1 MAEDARPRG
10 DGDGTRAAAGVGPSP
25 ALLLVSDSEDETVRI
40 GISIGHALRRG
51 DTVLLSGDLG
61 AGKTRMVHGM
71 AEAIESPIPARSP
84 TFVIV
89 NEYPGRLRLSHCDL
103 YRLGSVDEV
112 EELALEERLVDGAL
126 VIEWPEV
133 GAAVLPLDAL
143 LLQIVNGDHED
154 QRLITFT
161 PMGPRSAG
169 LLSRSAAV
177 YESLDA
183 AIGLTHAGSPE
194 SPKSSKSSE
203 SSGSGAS

>member
-1 MAEDARPRG
+1 MPDNASIG
-10 DGDGTRAAAGVGPSP
+10 AGNLGGPSP
-25 ALLLVSDSEDETVRI
+25 ALLLVSDSEEETARI
-40 GISIGHALRRG
+40 GKSIGNALRRG

-71 AEAIESPIPARSP
+71 AEGIESPIPARSP

-112 EELALEERLVDGAL
+112 EELALDERLVDGAL
-126 VIEWPEV
+126 VVEWPEI
-133 GAAVLPLDAL
+133 GANVLPEDVLF
-143 LLQIVNGDHED
+143 LQFVIGEHDD

-161 PMGPRSAG
+161 PTGPRSAG

-177 YESLDA
+177 FEALDA
-183 AIGLTHAGSPE
+183 AIGLAYSSSPE
-194 SPKSSKSSE
+194 QS
-203 SSGSGAS
+203 AN